1 MQMLQD
7 GQYATTPE
15 KPLRMTGTP
24 ESCRVSD
31 PVLCVVLYP
40 VLV

>member
-7 GQYATTPE
+7 GQYANTPE

-31 PVLCVVLYP
+31 VVLCVMLYLVL
-40 VLV
+40 L